1 MAEDEQKIPV
11 SSNTSFGGG
20 KKSVVMHTDSNAIDL
35 RGCSLLE
42 ARELSLDFLSK
53 NMNTGTVF
61 VLLGHGESE
70 VPKKKVREWLRN
82 ERDFV
87 KKISPATQQDGGDAY
102 TLVHLKSSF

>member
-1 MAEDEQKIPV
+1 
-11 SSNTSFGGG
+11 
-20 KKSVVMHTDSNAIDL
+20 
-35 RGCSLLE
+35 
-42 ARELSLDFLSK
+42 
-53 NMNTGTVF
+53 MNTGTVF

>member
-1 MAEDEQKIPV
+1 
-11 SSNTSFGGG
+11 
-20 KKSVVMHTDSNAIDL
+20 
-35 RGCSLLE
+35 
-42 ARELSLDFLSK
+42 
-53 NMNTGTVF
+53 MNTGTVF

-87 KKISPATQQDGGDAY
+87 KKISPATQQDGGDAC